1 MTTKVLHVK
10 VAEPMAEVLGRA
22 RTTMETLGKE
32 KMPKPYFGV
41 GFESL
46 PQMLAVFTP
55 KRWELIAFL
64 GKHGPLSVAALARGL
79 RRNYKNVHNDVAALM
94 EWKVVER
101 NDGGRVF
108 VPWDEIDLHLPL
120 MKSAA

>member
-10 VAEPMAEVLGRA
+10 VAEPMAEILGRA
-22 RTTMETLGKE
+22 RTAMETLEKGKT
-32 KMPKPYFGV
+32 PKPYFGV
-41 GFESL
+41 GFASL

-55 KRWELIAFL
+55 RRWELIAFL
-64 GKHGPLSVAALARGL
+64 RQHGPLSVAALARGL
-79 RRNYKNVHNDVAALM
+79 RRNYKNVHGDVAALM

-101 NDGGRVF
+101 DDDGQAF
-108 VPWDEIDLHLPL
+108 VPWDEIDVRLPL

>member
-10 VAEPMAEVLGRA
+10 VAEPPAEMLGRA
-22 RTTMETLGKE
+22 RTTMEALERGTTPE
-32 KMPKPYFGV
+32 SYFGV

-46 PQMLAVFTP
+46 PQMLSVFTP

-64 GKHGPLSVAALARGL
+64 GEHGPLSIAALARGV
-79 RRNYKNVHNDVAALM
+79 RRNYKNVHGDIAALM
-94 EWKVVER
+94 EWRVVER
-101 NDGGRVF
+101 SDDGRVF
-108 VPWDEIDLHLPL
+108 IPWDEIDLRLPL

>member
-10 VAEPMAEVLGRA
+10 VAEPMADVLGRA
-22 RTTMETLGKE
+22 RTTMETLEKG

-64 GKHGPLSVAALARGL
+64 GKRGPLSVAALARGL
-79 RRNYKNVHNDVAALM
+79 RRNYKNVHGDVAALM
-94 EWKVVER
+94 EWRVIER
-101 NDGGRVF
+101 NAKGHVF
-108 VPWDEIDLHLPL
+108 IPWDEIDVRLPL
-120 MKSAA
+120 MKNAA